1 MNYSVCL
8 ALFKSKKYYRSLIRT
23 SMILS
28 FGLSVGLFYAQP
40 ALSQVKEGLSEQDG
54 PYVLYGEGSSKLIQ
68 VSDGKLETS
77 SLPKGPLS
85 VMTENGQHRFE
96 VALHPIK
103 KPDWSYKSKGD
114 MLVLSDPHADFE
126 SFYSILRAQQVIG
139 DNYQWIFGKNQ
150 LVIIG
155 DVFDRGVDVLPIF
168 WLMYK
173 LEAEAEKV
181 GGKVHF
187 LFGNHEEMILRE
199 NLKYNEEKYK
209 ALKDT
214 LGIEYRDLWS
224 MNSELGRWLLSRNTM
239 EKIGDKLFVHAGLS
253 SQLLTDKWTIPAVN
267 DSVRT
272 HIFKTK
278 AEREQSPAAK
288 FLFGSIGPLWYRG
301 MVRDEEKYEPLAE
314 QDLQKLL
321 VYYGVKEVYVGH
333 TIFPEVTTFYANS
346 VFAVNVNNRANR
358 EKGRSRGLL
367 IRKGKKYL
375 IYDNPTKNIEI
386 AK

>member
-1 MNYSVCL
+1 MNPSVCL
-8 ALFKSKKYYRSLIRT
+8 TLSKSKKYYRSLIRT
-23 SMILS
+23 SIILS

-54 PYVLYGEGSSKLIQ
+54 PYVLYGEGTSKLIQ
-68 VSDGKLETS
+68 VRAGKLETLA
-77 SLPKGPLS
+77 LPKAPLS
-85 VMTENGQHRFE
+85 VMTENGQHHFE

-103 KPDWSYKSKGD
+103 KPDWSYKSKGEI
-114 MLVLSDPHADFE
+114 LVLSDPHADFE

-139 DNYQWIFGKNQ
+139 GNYQWTFGKNQ

-168 WLMYK
+168 WLIYK
-173 LEAEAEKV
+173 LEAEAEKA

-199 NLKYNEEKYK
+199 NLKYNESKYL
-209 ALKDT
+209 ALKDK
-214 LGIEYRDLWS
+214 LGMEYRDLWS
-224 MNSELGRWLLSRNTM
+224 ANSELGRWLLSRNTM

-267 DSVRT
+267 DSVRSN
-272 HIFKTK
+272 IFKTK

-333 TIFPEVTTFYANS
+333 TIFPEVTTFYANR
-346 VFAVNVNNRANR
+346 VFAVNVNNRSNR

-367 IRKGKKYL
+367 LRKGKTYL
-375 IYDNPTKNIEI
+375 IFDDPTKNIEI
-386 AK
+386 DK